1 MAHRDISKLLDES
14 LNNLNLLIDS
24 SKVVGKAIMI
34 NDDKMI
40 IPISKI
46 TYGFGVGGSEFK
58 TNNDEIK
65 NSLLDETIFPFGGGS
80 LGGVNVTPIAF
91 LMINGKTSELIR
103 IEQNDTLF
111 DKILEL
117 AIAIIK
123 KTNKKSKD

>member
-65 NSLLDETIFPFGGGS
+65 NSLLDETIFRK
-80 LGGVNVTPIAF
+80 PI
-91 LMINGKTSELIR
+91 
-103 IEQNDTLF
+103 
-111 DKILEL
+111 DKC
-117 AIAIIK
+117 
-123 KTNKKSKD
+123 S